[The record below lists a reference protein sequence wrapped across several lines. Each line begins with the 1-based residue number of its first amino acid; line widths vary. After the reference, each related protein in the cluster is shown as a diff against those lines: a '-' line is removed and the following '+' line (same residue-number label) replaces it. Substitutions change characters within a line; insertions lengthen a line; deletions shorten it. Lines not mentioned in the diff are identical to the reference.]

1 MTHDHVWDD
10 LRADLRNLFVGD
22 RTVGDSFLA
31 PIAFIGVHSISTL
44 GLAVVIALAVGSA
57 VAVWRVRKGQKAS
70 YALGGILGIGFAAFL
85 ALRSGRAESFFLPG
99 IASGALLAVAALASI
114 AVGKPLA
121 AWSSWVQRRWPR
133 DWYWRSDVRPAYTAV
148 TAVWAVYFAARAGLQ
163 WFYYLAERPAALAV
177 SKVLTSWPTIIPL
190 LIVTYV
196 LGNRF
201 LHRLG
206 GPSVAE
212 FEAGLSG
219 PFQGGQRGF

>member
-31 PIAFIGVHSISTL
+31 PIAFIVVEAVSTL
-44 GLAVVIALAVGSA
+44 GLAVAAAMAVGVA
-57 VAVWRVRKGQKAS
+57 VAVWRIRKGQKAS
-70 YALGGILGIGFAAFL
+70 YALGGILGIGFAALL

-99 IASGALLAVAALASI
+99 IASGAFLAIVAVASM

-121 AWSSWVQRRWPR
+121 AWSSWLQRRWPR
-133 DWYWRSDVRPAYTAV
+133 EWYWRADVRPAYTAV
-148 TAVWAVYFAARAGLQ
+148 TGVWAIYFAGRAGLQ
-163 WFYYLAERPAALAV
+163 WFYYVAERPAALAV

-196 LGNRF
+196 LGNRL

-212 FEAGLSG
+212 FEAGQAR